1 MNSFFFLNTSS
12 EIYYM
17 PSYIHMEDKHF
28 HYSVEKI
35 RYAYPK
41 MILSYLQ
48 FKFIQR
54 RWEPRRGQGLGRK
67 KELPN
72 LIHF

>member
-1 MNSFFFLNTSS
+1 
-12 EIYYM
+12 M
-17 PSYIHMEDKHF
+17 PCCIHMEDKHF
-28 HYSVEKI
+28 HYCVEKI
-35 RYAYPK
+35 RYANPY
-41 MILSYLQ
+41 MVLSYLQ

-54 RWEPRRGQGLGRK
+54 GWEWKQGQGLGWK